1 MQPRYR
7 VIKTAILDAIESGE
21 MKPGSQVPSENQ
33 LAQQHRVSRMTARRA
48 LSEMVDEGILMRS
61 QGIGTFVSDSRPM
74 SSMLEIK
81 SIRDEIE
88 QRGHRYTN
96 EILVLETSPA
106 SDAIAQR
113 LGIDVGEPVFHSI
126 IVHCENNLPV
136 QYEDRWV
143 NPAWI
148 NDYLDKDFK
157 AQTANFYLNQVAPL
171 SQADHSVE
179 AVVVEKDI
187 AQALLIKPKEP
198 CLKITR
204 RTFSRVPS
212 AITSDESNIG
222 EPSTANAKLKN
233 GLKATSDTSL
243 NNSPKASSSAVVS
256 HAVLYHP
263 GSRYRLGGHLEF

>member
-7 VIKTAILDAIESGE
+7 IIKTAILDAIESGE

-33 LAQQHRVSRMTARRA
+33 LAQQHGVSRMTARRA

-88 QRGHRYTN
+88 RRGHRYTN
-96 EILVLETSPA
+96 EILVLETTPA
-106 SDAIAQR
+106 SDAISQR
-113 LGIDVGEPVFHSI
+113 LAVDVGETVFHSI

-136 QYEDRWV
+136 QYEERWV

-157 AQTANFYLNQVAPL
+157 AQTANFYLNEVAPL

-179 AVVVEKDI
+179 AVIVEKDI

-198 CLKITR
+198 CLKIAR
-204 RTFSRVPS
+204 RTFSRG
-212 AITSDESNIG
+212 TG
-222 EPSTANAKLKN
+222 N
-233 GLKATSDTSL
+233 GKGA
-243 NNSPKASSSAVVS
+243 AAVVS
-256 HAVLYHP
+256 HAVLFHP

>member
-7 VIKTAILDAIESGE
+7 VIKAAILDAIENGD

-33 LAQQHRVSRMTARRA
+33 LAQQHSVSRMTARRA

-96 EILVLETSPA
+96 EILVLETAPA
-106 SDAIAQR
+106 SDVISQR
-113 LGIDVGEPVFHSI
+113 LAVDLGAPVFHSI

-148 NDYLDKDFK
+148 DDYLNKDFK

-171 SQADHSVE
+171 SQADNSVE

-204 RTFSRVPS
+204 RTFSRVP
-212 AITSDESNIG
+212 
-222 EPSTANAKLKN
+222 NA
-233 GLKATSDTSL
+233 L
-243 NNSPKASSSAVVS
+243 NNHLSDSGESLSAKTSAKNTSSAVVS
-256 HAVLYHP
+256 YAVLYHP

>member
-7 VIKTAILDAIESGE
+7 VIKSAILDAIENGG

-33 LAQQHRVSRMTARRA
+33 LAQQHGVSRMTARRA

-96 EILVLETSPA
+96 EILLLETAPA
-106 SDAIAQR
+106 SSDIAHR
-113 LGIDVGEPVFHSI
+113 LAVDEGEVVFHSI

-136 QYEDRWV
+136 QFEDRWV
-143 NPAWI
+143 NPTWI
-148 NDYLDKDFK
+148 HDYLDKDFK
-157 AQTANFYLNQVAPL
+157 AQTANYYLNQVAPL

-179 AVVVEKDI
+179 AVIVEKDI

-204 RTFSRVPS
+204 RTFSRV
-212 AITSDESNIG
+212 TSSGAG
-222 EPSTANAKLKN
+222 ERNGHKFSST
-233 GLKATSDTSL
+233 
-243 NNSPKASSSAVVS
+243 NNRTQNSAVVS